1 MGNGM
6 EKGVGTG
13 TGMGMGMGM
22 GLRIGNGEPACRQ
35 KQVASSV
42 DIAGCLVSAYR
53 GIESAVIF
61 LSTDMVLSENMN

>member
-6 EKGVGTG
+6 EKGVGKG
-13 TGMGMGMGM
+13 TGMGMGT

-35 KQVASSV
+35 KQDASSV